1 MISNKS
7 QQLCFCISNY
17 YFAVHNFTLQSIIL
31 FLQSTILLYNPYI
44 CFSVQNFTLQSTILI
59 YSPYIVN
66 MWLENVILQY
76 ICVQTFTLLSIILLY
91 SPQIYFAVHNISL
104 QSTILFTVHNFDLQ
118 SIYCQHLVR
127 NCHFTVYMIAHFYFT
142 VHNFS
147 LQSKNFFTVHNYT
160 LQSTILLYSPQSSL
174 TPDMFLQTTILQR
187 NSKSQFSFRVHAFT
201 INSITLQCDLYFPL
215 QSTILL

>member
-1 MISNKS
+1 MN
-7 QQLCFCISNY
+7 
-17 YFAVHNFTLQSIIL
+17 
-31 FLQSTILLYNPYI
+31 LQSTILFTVHDFRQKSTAVFLHFKLLLYSPLFYFTI
-44 CFSVQNFTLQSTILI
+44 HNFTLQSTILI

-147 LQSKNFFTVHNYT
+147 LQSKKFLYSPQLYFAVHDFT
-160 LQSTILLYSPQSSL
+160 LQSTI
-174 TPDMFLQTTILQR
+174 
-187 NSKSQFSFRVHAFT
+187 
-201 INSITLQCDLYFPL
+201 FPN
-215 QSTILL
+215 T

>member
-1 MISNKS
+1 MNETPTLILINSCHNTMSDKS
-7 QQLCFCISNY
+7 IEMNLQSTILFTVHDFRQKSTAVFLHFKLLLCSPQFFFTVHNLI
-17 YFAVHNFTLQSIIL
+17 FTVHNFT
-31 FLQSTILLYNPYI
+31 LQSTILLYNPYI
-44 CFSVQNFTLQSTILI
+44 CFSVHNFTLQSTILI

-66 MWLENVILQY
+66 MWLETVILQY

-104 QSTILFTVHNFDLQ
+104 QSTILFTVHSFDLQ

-147 LQSKNFFTVHNYT
+147 LQSKKFLYSPQLYFAVHDFT
-160 LQSTILLYSPQSSL
+160 LQSTI
-174 TPDMFLQTTILQR
+174 
-187 NSKSQFSFRVHAFT
+187 
-201 INSITLQCDLYFPL
+201 FPN
-215 QSTILL
+215 T